1 MQTTDYRPQTTDS
14 KKSGALKLARK
25 KFGLLFVCSLL
36 SLVCSL
42 SASSAFAESS
52 PVTEEKEFHCE
63 VLKLKGDVK
72 VVHVD
77 GKSKALAESDLLEVG
92 ETVEVAADSYVDLA
106 YDREWQNISRIEE
119 NSKIKI
125 VQIYPGKLEVK
136 EGSVYAKLKALP
148 KDSSF
153 EVKTPTAVATV
164 RGTEYRTLFKDGK
177 TDVFNASPS
186 AIYVYGVDPDGAI
199 NKKDLVVLKEAQKTS
214 VQEVGAKPETPQ
226 DMSVLEKD
234 SVLDINKR
242 IETNITEVT
251 TSGRVSQIQS
261 VTELELI
268 KLASDDDSHSSTAV
282 PTEDSRVEDGRRRAF
297 KKTS

>member
-1 MQTTDYRPQTTDS
+1 MQTTVHRPQTTGPKNKYS
-14 KKSGALKLARK
+14 
-25 KFGLLFVCSLL
+25 LLFVYSLL
-36 SLVCSL
+36 SAVCCLVIP
-42 SASSAFAESS
+42 SAFAESS
-52 PVTEEKEFHCE
+52 IVAEEKEFHCE

-72 VVHVD
+72 VVHTD
-77 GKSKALAESDLLEVG
+77 GKSNALAEGALLAVG
-92 ETVEVAADSYVDLA
+92 ESVEVAADSYVDLA

-136 EGSVYAKLKALP
+136 EGSVYAKLKNLP

-177 TDVFNASPS
+177 TDVFNASAS
-186 AIYVYGVDPDGAI
+186 AIYVYGVDAEGLV

-214 VQEVGAKPETPQ
+214 VQDVGAKPATPQ
-226 DMSVLEKD
+226 DMSALEKD
-234 SVLDINKR
+234 IVLEVNKR
-242 IETNITEVT
+242 IETNITEIAS
-251 TSGRVSQIQS
+251 SGRVSQIQS
-261 VTELELI
+261 VSELELI
-268 KLASDDDSHSSTAV
+268 KLDGEENESYHPSAV
-282 PTEDSRVEDGRRRAF
+282 PKEGEESRVEDGRRRAF

>member
-1 MQTTDYRPQTTDS
+1 M
-14 KKSGALKLARK
+14 SGEIKLTKNKFAL
-25 KFGLLFVCSLL
+25 LLVSALL
-36 SLVCSL
+36 STVCSL
-42 SASSAFAESS
+42 SAHAALAESPS
-52 PVTEEKEFHCE
+52 AKEDKEFHCE

-72 VVHVD
+72 VVHAD
-77 GKSKALAESDLLEVG
+77 GQSNALAEGDLLAVG
-92 ETVEVAADSYVDLA
+92 ESVEAAADSYADLA

-119 NSKIKI
+119 NSKVKI

-136 EGSVYAKLKALP
+136 EGSVYAKLKSLP

-186 AIYVYGVDPDGAI
+186 AIYVYGVDEDGAV

-214 VQEVGAKPETPQ
+214 VEVVGGKPATPQ
-226 DMSVLEKD
+226 DMSALEQD
-234 SVLDINKR
+234 SVLEINKR
-242 IETNITEVT
+242 IETNISEVT
-251 TSGRVSQIQS
+251 ISGRVSQIQS

>member
-1 MQTTDYRPQTTDS
+1 MQTIDHRLESTDLQ
-14 KKSGALKLARK
+14 KSGVIRSAKD

-36 SLVCSL
+36 SIVYCLT
-42 SASSAFAESS
+42 ASSVFAESS
-52 PVTEEKEFHCE
+52 PTSEETEFHCE

-77 GKSKALAESDLLEVG
+77 GKTNALAEGDLLAVG

-119 NSKIKI
+119 KTKIKI

-136 EGSVYAKLKALP
+136 EGSVYAKLKSLP
-148 KDSSF
+148 KNSSF
-153 EVKTPTAVATV
+153 EVRTPTAVATV

-177 TDVFNASPS
+177 TDVFNASAS
-186 AIYVYGVDPDGAI
+186 AIYVYGVDEEGII

-214 VQEVGAKPETPQ
+214 IEEPGAKPETPQ
-226 DMSVLEKD
+226 DMSALEKD
-234 SVLDINKR
+234 SVMDVTKL
-242 IETNITEVT
+242 IETNIVEVT
-251 TSGRVSQIQS
+251 TTGRVSKIQS
-261 VTELELI
+261 ISELELI
-268 KLASDDDSHSSTAV
+268 KLASDDDTHSSTAV
-282 PTEDSRVEDGRRRAF
+282 PTEDSRVDDGRRRPF